1 MKLTKA
7 RLKQIIKEELSMTLE
22 AEEGEQIM
30 RAIEDVPAE
39 AERIADKVKSE
50 IEALSEPAGLD
61 PMVLSQA
68 VAALLTAE

>member
-1 MKLTKA
+1 MKLTTA

-22 AEEGEQIM
+22 AAEGEEVMQ
-30 RAIEDVPAE
+30 AIQDVPAA
-39 AERIADKVKSE
+39 AERIAEKVKSE

>member
-1 MKLTKA
+1 MKLTTAK
-7 RLKQIIKEELSMTLE
+7 LKQIIREELSLTLE

-30 RAIEDVPAE
+30 QAIEDVPAE
-39 AERIADKVKSE
+39 AERIAEKVRSE

-68 VAALLTAE
+68 VAALLTAN